1 MSELSILS
9 LLTFL
14 PLIGAFIIYISSSFS
29 RITDKAIKLFG
40 LSITLLTFFLSLYI
54 WHGFDAESSIYQ
66 LEEKISWVD
75 GYNIFY
81 GMAVD
86 GISILFVILTTFIIP
101 ICLLCSWNSIKYKVK
116 EFVMCFLVMETFI
129 LGTFL
134 ATDLLLFYVFFEAV
148 LIPMYMV
155 IGIWGGTNRIY
166 AAFKF
171 FLYTLAGS
179 VFLLLAIVYVY
190 FQAETTYIPDLNS
203 ILPSYA
209 LEIQRWL
216 WIAFFASFAVKVP
229 MWPVHTW
236 LPDAHVQAPTA
247 GSVVLAGVLL
257 KLGGY
262 GFIRF
267 SIPFFPAASVYF
279 MDFVF
284 WLSIIAVIYTSLV
297 ALMQEDM
304 KKLIAYSSIAH
315 MGFVTA
321 GLFSFNQPG
330 VEGAIFQMI
339 SHGIISGALF
349 MCVGVLYD
357 RMHTKEISFYGGLT
371 DKMPAFALQF
381 MIFTMA
387 SVALPSTAGFIGEI
401 MVLLGVFAEHK
412 LYSALLA
419 TGMVLGAA
427 YMLWLYA
434 RVMFGEIKNE
444 KLKDITDINGIEKT
458 TFWPITILIFALGIY
473 PSFILKDIH
482 ASVSSVISNFNQNQ
496 VITLDT
502 QSSPESNI
510 NTMQV
515 D

>member
-1 MSELSILS
+1 MDNI
-9 LLTFL
+9 FYV
-14 PLIGAFIIYISSSFS
+14 LIEFNYVRAIYII
-29 RITDKAIKLFG
+29 ITYLFAFDWCIHHIY
-40 LSITLLTFFLSLYI
+40 LFVFF
-54 WHGFDAESSIYQ
+54 
-66 LEEKISWVD
+66 D

>member
-1 MSELSILS
+1 MSDLSILS
-9 LLTFL
+9 LLVFL
-14 PLIGAFIIYISSSFS
+14 PLIGALIIYLSSSFS
-29 RITDKAIKLFG
+29 QMTDEATKLFG
-40 LSITLLTFFLSLYI
+40 FSISILTFLLSLYI
-54 WHGFDAESSIYQ
+54 WQSFDPESSAYQ

-86 GISILFVILTTFIIP
+86 GISVLFVILTTFIIP
-101 ICLLCSWNSIKYKVK
+101 ICLLCSWNSITHKVK

-148 LIPMYMV
+148 LIPMYLV
-155 IGIWGGTNRIY
+155 IGIWGGANRIY

-179 VFLLLAIVYVY
+179 VLLLLAIVYVY
-190 FQAETTYIPDLNS
+190 FQAETTYIPHLNG
-203 ILPSYA
+203 ILPNYTQ
-209 LEIQRWL
+209 EIQNWL

-267 SIPFFPAASVYF
+267 SIPFFPAASLYF

-330 VEGAIFQMI
+330 IEGAIFQMI

-371 DKMPAFALQF
+371 SKMPAFALQF

-387 SVALPSTAGFIGEI
+387 SVALPSTAGFIGEL

-412 LYSALLA
+412 LYCALLA

-434 RVMFGEIKNE
+434 RVMFGEIKNN
-444 KLKDITDINGIEKT
+444 KLKDISDINSLEKAS
-458 TFWPITILIFALGIY
+458 FWPITALIFALGIY
-473 PSFILKDIH
+473 PSFILNDIH
-482 ASVSSVISNFNQNQ
+482 ASVSSVISSFNQNKD
-496 VITLDT
+496 ITST
-502 QSSPESNI
+502 IQSSPESNI